1 MTEAFLLE
9 NIDSLEGTAQYAG
22 LFLKK
27 IHFFAKVAW
36 EVDQQ

>member
-9 NIDSLEGTAQYAG
+9 NIDSLEGTARYAS
-22 LFLKK
+22 LFFKK
-27 IHFFAKVAW
+27 KLFAKGAW

>member
-1 MTEAFLLE
+1 MTEAFIQE
-9 NIDSLEGTAQYAG
+9 NIDSLEGTARYAG

-27 IHFFAKVAW
+27 NAKGAW